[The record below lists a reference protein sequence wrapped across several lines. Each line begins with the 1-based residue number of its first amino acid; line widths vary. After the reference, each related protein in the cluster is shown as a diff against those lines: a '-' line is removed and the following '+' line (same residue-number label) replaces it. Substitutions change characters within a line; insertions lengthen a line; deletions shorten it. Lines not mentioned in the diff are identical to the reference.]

1 MSDSCKWCGRNL
13 DFVSNKPL
21 EQRKIGD
28 TEECEACIAVP
39 CVSIPSKNRFSCS
52 VCKKNFLGPYAIVPS
67 GPCCDG
73 CLFKD
78 KQETPENR
86 LETPT
91 SAVYK
96 RFLKRLLAY
105 EPSRHDLLVL
115 LFRIA
120 TNEGGYT
127 ESDLVYM
134 IDKIFSDR
142 DVDAD
147 LFEGEIQEEQEA
159 K

>member
-28 TEECEACIAVP
+28 TEECEACIVVP
-39 CVSIPSKNRFSCS
+39 CVSIPSK
-52 VCKKNFLGPYAIVPS
+52 K
-67 GPCCDG
+67 
-73 CLFKD
+73 
-78 KQETPENR
+78 ETPENR

-147 LFEGEIQEEQEA
+147 LFEGDVVEES